1 MGGTSKLFLYNF
13 SAVNIYESSFLMS
26 VLEKQHVFFAHIF
39 IKHLLGALY
48 IIGLL
53 FMNKEKKSVVVVV
66 VVVAVV

>member
-1 MGGTSKLFLYNF
+1 
-13 SAVNIYESSFLMS
+13 MS
-26 VLEKQHVFFAHIF
+26 VLEKQHVFFGHIF

-66 VVVAVV
+66 VVVAVVVVVVV